1 MRGRTRDV
9 SLVTGGSGLLGSR
22 LVRRLLR
29 DGQKVRVLDTRYGEL
44 GEVKA
49 SNGLEFFGIERN
61 ELSEGMVDRR
71 TVEDATRG
79 VDVIYHLAIN
89 WDGITWRHKLPL
101 PDLFGANIR
110 GTLNLLEAA
119 RAHKVKHFLFSSSS
133 AVYGDTQRTISL
145 RGRPLSEKAVDEEAP
160 CRPEL
165 WDGDPGPAYAIMK
178 LALERLCL
186 MYHHQYGL
194 HVTVFR
200 IEYVFADQEQV
211 DDGANVHVDDVVR
224 AFLLAALNRKA
235 YGQVFNVAY
244 SAPYISTR
252 KIEKTLGWK
261 PLRTRQFLKGIG
273 RD

>member
-1 MRGRTRDV
+1 MPSRTRNV

-22 LVRRLLR
+22 LVRRLLD

-44 GEVKA
+44 SELKSHDGM
-49 SNGLEFFGIERN
+49 EFFGIGKD
-61 ELSEGMVDRR
+61 ELHGGMVDRR
-71 TVEDATRG
+71 TVEEATRG
-79 VDVIYHLAIN
+79 VNIIYHLAIN
-89 WDGITWRHKLPL
+89 WDGFTWRHRLPL

-119 RAHKVKHFLFSSSS
+119 RSHRVKHLLFSSSS

-145 RGRPLSEKAVDEEAP
+145 RGRPLSENAADEDAV

-165 WDGDPGPAYAIMK
+165 WDGDPGPAYAVVK
-178 LALERLCL
+178 LALEKLCL

-194 HVTVFR
+194 PVTVFR
-200 IEYVFADQEQV
+200 IEYVFVDQKQV
-211 DDGANVHVDDVVR
+211 DDGANIHVDDVVR
-224 AFLLAALNRKA
+224 AFLLATLNQKA
-235 YGQVFNVAY
+235 YGQVFNIACA
-244 SAPYISTR
+244 APYISTR

-261 PLRTRQFLKGIG
+261 PLRTRQFLEGVG

>member
-1 MRGRTRDV
+1 MPSRTGNL

-22 LVRRLLR
+22 LVHRLLK

-44 GEVKA
+44 GEMKA
-49 SNGLEFFGIERN
+49 HDGIEFFGIDTD
-61 ELSEGMVDRR
+61 ELRGGMVDSR
-71 TVEDATRG
+71 TVGDATRG

-89 WDGITWRHKLPL
+89 WDGITWRHRLPL
-101 PDLFGANIR
+101 PDLFAANIR

-119 RAHKVKHFLFSSSS
+119 RSHKVKHFLFSSSS
-133 AVYGDTQRTISL
+133 AVYGDTQRTIFL
-145 RGRPLSEKAVDEEAP
+145 RGRPLSEKAVDEESA

-194 HVTVFR
+194 PVTVFR
-200 IEYVFADQEQV
+200 IEYVFVDQEQV

-224 AFLLAALNRKA
+224 AFLLATLNPKT

-244 SAPYISTR
+244 PAPHISTR

-261 PLRTRQFLKGIG
+261 PLRTKQFLKGVG
-273 RD
+273 RG

>member
-1 MRGRTRDV
+1 MPGRTGNV

-22 LVRRLLR
+22 LVRRLLS

-44 GEVKA
+44 SEMKA
-49 SNGLEFFGIERN
+49 HDRVEFFGVDGD
-61 ELSEGMVDRR
+61 ELRGGMVDRR
-71 TVEDATRG
+71 TVEDATRR

-89 WDGITWRHKLPL
+89 WDGFTWRHRLPL
-101 PDLFGANIR
+101 PDLFEANIR
-110 GTLNLLEAA
+110 GTLNLLEAT
-119 RAHKVKHFLFSSSS
+119 RSHKVKHFLFPSSF

-145 RGRPLSEKAVDEEAP
+145 RGRPLSEKAVDEQTV

-194 HVTVFR
+194 PVTVFR
-200 IEYVFADQEQV
+200 IEYVFIDQEQV
-211 DDGANVHVDDVVR
+211 DDGANVHADDVVQ
-224 AFLLAALNRKA
+224 AFLLATLNRKA
-235 YGQVFNVAY
+235 YGQVFNVACPM
-244 SAPYISTR
+244 PYISTR
-252 KIEKTLGWK
+252 KIEKTLGWE
-261 PLRTRQFLKGIG
+261 PLRTRQFLEGVG

>member
-1 MRGRTRDV
+1 MPSGTRNL

-22 LVRRLLR
+22 LVRRLLD

-44 GEVKA
+44 SGVKA
-49 SNGLEFFGIERN
+49 HDDLEFIGIDGD
-61 ELSEGMVDRR
+61 ELREGMVDRR

-89 WDGITWRHKLPL
+89 WDGFSWGHRLPL
-101 PDLFGANIR
+101 PDLFGTNIR

-119 RAHKVKHFLFSSSS
+119 KSHKVKHFLFSSSS

-145 RGRPLSEKAVDEEAP
+145 RGRPLSDKAADEEAP

-194 HVTVFR
+194 PVTVFR
-200 IEYVFADQEQV
+200 IEYVFVDQEQV

-224 AFLLAALNRKA
+224 AFLLATLNPKT

-244 SAPYISTR
+244 PAPHISTR

-261 PLRTRQFLKGIG
+261 PLRTKQFLKGVG
-273 RD
+273 RG